1 MADVNQEALT
11 KIISNLLNNGV
22 KYASTYLRISLE
34 TDYLDVI
41 LPKNVIGPT
50 RYLFR

>member
-34 TDYLDVI
+34 TDEKYFTYEL
-41 LPKNVIGPT
+41 LMMG
-50 RYLFR
+50 R